1 MEYNNFTHFV
11 QEQRKAI
18 MALDVSFIKQ
28 EIVTELDQ
36 LPTENLLLLRDFVA
50 FLRSRQVQGRGRVVS
65 LGGLWQPYQFSVE
78 EINAARKEVWSSLG
92 QDFDE

>member
-1 MEYNNFTHFV
+1 
-11 QEQRKAI
+11 

-28 EIVTELDQ
+28 EIVTELDH

-65 LGGLWQPYQFSVE
+65 LGGLWQPYQFSAE
-78 EINAARKEVWSSLG
+78 EISAARYDAWANLG
-92 QDFDE
+92 AEFDQ

>member
-1 MEYNNFTHFV
+1 
-11 QEQRKAI
+11 

-50 FLRSRQVQGRGRVVS
+50 FLRSRQVQSRGRVVS
-65 LGGLWQPYQFSVE
+65 LGGLWQPYQFSAE

>member
-1 MEYNNFTHFV
+1 
-11 QEQRKAI
+11 

-65 LGGLWQPYQFSVE
+65 LGGLWQPYQFCAE
-78 EINAARKEVWSSLG
+78 EISTTRQEAWSGLG

>member
-1 MEYNNFTHFV
+1 
-11 QEQRKAI
+11 

-50 FLRSRQVQGRGRVVS
+50 FLRSRQAQGRVVS
-65 LGGLWQPYQFSVE
+65 LGGLWQPYQFSTE
-78 EINAARKEVWSSLG
+78 EISTARQEVWSTLG

>member
-1 MEYNNFTHFV
+1 
-11 QEQRKAI
+11 

-65 LGGLWQPYQFSVE
+65 LGGLWQPYQFSAE
-78 EINAARKEVWSSLG
+78 EISAARQEVWSTLG
-92 QDFDE
+92 QDFNE

>member
-1 MEYNNFTHFV
+1 
-11 QEQRKAI
+11 

-50 FLRSRQVQGRGRVVS
+50 FLRSRQARGRVVS
-65 LGGLWQPYQFSVE
+65 LGGLWQPYQFSAE
-78 EINAARKEVWSSLG
+78 EISAARQEVWANPG
-92 QDFDE
+92 A